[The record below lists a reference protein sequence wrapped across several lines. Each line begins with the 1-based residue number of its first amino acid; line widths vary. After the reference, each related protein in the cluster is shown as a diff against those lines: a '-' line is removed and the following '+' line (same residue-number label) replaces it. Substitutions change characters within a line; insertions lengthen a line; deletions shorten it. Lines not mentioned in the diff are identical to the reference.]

1 MSSPLKAFADTIRF
15 HSWRQD
21 NRERC
26 EWDLGKVDARACVYC
41 ETLTYAHHTPV
52 VMQTSFKTPPPFLE
66 EIQREMRVVVQEADH
81 IVLMGYSLPLDDV
94 TYRAF
99 LAARI
104 RKQPPVRCS
113 VVDKRDGYESR
124 WLYPEDLQIM
134 SSLPEV
140 VLAARELFR
149 PDNVRYFGAGIPE
162 VFLGGGATVTADSVD
177 RLLRWES

>member
-1 MSSPLKAFADTIRF
+1 MSHR
-15 HSWRQD
+15 
-21 NRERC
+21 
-26 EWDLGKVDARACVYC
+26 
-41 ETLTYAHHTPV
+41 
-52 VMQTSFKTPPPFLE
+52 PPT
-66 EIQREMRVVVQEADH
+66 
-81 IVLMGYSLPLDDV
+81 GYSLPLDDV

-99 LAARI
+99 FAARI
-104 RKQPPVRCS
+104 RKRPPVRCS

-124 WLYPEDLQIM
+124 WLYPEDIQTM
-134 SSLPEV
+134 SSFPEV